1 MWEVDYSDHIP
12 AETRNKSASSIKN
25 KPLSQD
31 LQHFFLCVWLKAFRW
46 ISKLL
51 DVYLNYTYIF
61 LTFCSIYFWDQKI
74 RLSLSEPWL
83 RTTII
88 PGGHV
93 VCFQLLIWNVGRGY
107 ISEFLTKWFKDSPK
121 GYTNFKFVCFSS
133 WFTIVYH
140 LFLTVIL
147 WSD

>member
-31 LQHFFLCVWLKAFRW
+31 LQHFFFVCVTESVKMNIQTLRCL
-46 ISKLL
+46 SEL
-51 DVYLNYTYIF
+51 YLHF

-74 RLSLSEPWL
+74 HLSLSELWL

-107 ISEFLTKWFKDSPK
+107 ISEFLTKLFKDSPK